1 MRILTDSQEQL
12 LQQERRALNDLRVL
26 LARFPAEGSDE
37 KTLVDAIQ
45 QLDEL
50 FLLVVVGEFNS
61 GKSAFI
67 NALLGQK
74 LLKEGVT
81 PTTAEINILHYGETQ
96 ERALRSDGCL
106 ILKLPAEILKEI
118 SLVDT
123 PGTNAV
129 IREHETLTNQFVPR
143 SDLVL
148 FITSADRPFTES
160 ERAFLEQIR
169 DWGKKVV
176 IVINKIDIIEQAE
189 EMEQVTAFVADN
201 ARRLLGADP
210 QIFTVS
216 ARAAL
221 RAKLG
226 EPALW
231 AQSQFEPLET
241 YIRTTLDETARLKLK
256 FTSPLGVGNRLTEK
270 YLGIAGSR
278 LDLLKTDVEMLA
290 DVDRSL
296 AVYQEDMQRD
306 FQFRMAD
313 IENVLLEMEK
323 RGDHFFDETFRL
335 ARVMDLLDRE
345 RIKGEFERNVVA
357 DVPHQIDEKVNRMI
371 DWLVDAD
378 LHQWQAVEEHLRD
391 QRRKHQARIVGDA
404 TIGTFH
410 YDRERLID
418 AVGREAARVV
428 ETFDKSKEAHAIAEG
443 AQAAVAA
450 SAALEVGAIGL
461 GALITALASTVAV
474 DVTGVVLASL
484 VAVMGLFIIPAR
496 RRQAKSEMSQKVSA
510 LRDQLTSALR
520 GRFERE
526 IELGV
531 QRIQEAMAP
540 YTRFVRAERESLS
553 GYETSLTELHTELE
567 AVRLAV
573 EEF

>member
-12 LQQERRALNDLRVL
+12 LQQERRALNDLRAL
-26 LARFPAEGSDE
+26 LVRFPAEGGDE
-37 KTLVDAIQ
+37 KTLVEAIQ

-50 FLLVVVGEFNS
+50 FLLVVVGEFNA

-67 NALLGQK
+67 NALLGQR

-96 ERALRSDGCL
+96 ERTVRSDGCH

-160 ERAFLEQIR
+160 ERAFLQQIR
-169 DWGKKVV
+169 GWGKKVV
-176 IVINKIDIIEQAE
+176 IVINKIDIIEQLE
-189 EMEQVTAFVADN
+189 EMDQVSAFVAEN
-201 ARRLLGADP
+201 ARSLLGADP

-216 ARAAL
+216 ARLAL

-231 AQSQFEPLET
+231 VQSRFEPLET
-241 YIRTTLDETARLKLK
+241 FIRTTLDETARLKLK
-256 FTSPLGVGNRLTEK
+256 FTSPLGVGNHLAEK
-270 YLGIAGSR
+270 YLGIAGGR
-278 LDLLKTDVEMLA
+278 LDLLKTDVDMLA

-296 AVYQEDMQRD
+296 AAYEEDMQRD

-323 RGDHFFDETFRL
+323 RGDTFFDETFRL

-345 RIKGEFERNVVA
+345 RVKGEFERKVVA
-357 DVPHQIDEKVNRMI
+357 DVPRQIDEKVSHMI

-391 QRRKHQARIVGDA
+391 QRRKHQARIVGDTA
-404 TIGTFH
+404 IGTFH

-461 GALITALASTVAV
+461 GALITALATTVAV

-510 LRDQLTSALR
+510 LRSQLTGALR
-520 GRFERE
+520 SRFERE

-540 YTRFVRAERESLS
+540 YTRFVRAERENLT
-553 GYETSLTELHTELE
+553 GFETQLIELHTEME